1 MIKLLEH
8 CLHVPIIKEII
19 FLPTIDMLNN
29 NVYYFI
35 IITKTIITKHVEGK
49 HNVYDKINKK
59 LINQN
64 IQYKFQALG
73 HGLK

>member
-19 FLPTIDMLNN
+19 FLPRIDMLNN

-49 HNVYDKINKK
+49 HNVYDNKK
-59 LINQN
+59 KT
-64 IQYKFQALG
+64 YKS
-73 HGLK
+73 KYTI